1 MLHEYSKQKEN
12 LLAVYAMLEEN
23 KSNFV
28 NQDLKV
34 ELLEKKNS
42 LTNDQFILAIAG
54 QMKAGKSTLLNA
66 LIFGDDILPAD
77 DTELT
82 AKITFITYGEEPCY
96 EATLYSK
103 SEFEDLRKS
112 MRGTDNDGDFNKL
125 LNDSLEKL
133 QDRGFSSYDEL
144 LSKKVIEGTNLK
156 ELIDFVGKKGVYTPF
171 VNTLTL
177 KINSDWVKNIIV
189 VDTPGMNSPNQLR
202 DKVVKDWIVK
212 ADAVLYCSYA
222 GRALD
227 ATDLK
232 FVQDF
237 MLHISSKH
245 RLFAMTKADLI
256 TGEDK
261 LMNTIG
267 DLIDS
272 NWNKKLDLIS
282 SRDAVFPVCQMAVLL
297 DKMDKGKVPFTDKME
312 GEFDMYE
319 RRVNFERCNKQFLK
333 LETAIEKKLIA
344 NKDSNIIE
352 THQQY
357 LSTIF
362 DKELQNALEDIDSYK
377 KSFELLD
384 SNKIELDSKKQQIA
398 NDINSINLN
407 LFSLQEKIQ
416 NHFDDSLK
424 FIPLKADLNIA
435 IETIKKK
442 LDGMTLDNLGR
453 HTASIVDKYLS
464 STIYSLKGKTE
475 VFSAKISKGF
485 QRIFEEQELKF
496 EYLNSDILKARFEL
510 ECRSF
515 INLKIKELE
524 NELIEASNDLKKNYS
539 ETISNT
545 DKFWSIFK
553 SKDRIAN
560 ERGKEAL
567 DKFISE
573 TLNPMLQKFNRLEGV
588 LRSEL
593 SKSVSNIFNQIEAE
607 TREKLKLKRLE
618 IKNLDE
624 KDGNDIE
631 ISKQEIVLNLKN
643 IESKKIE
650 LENLKNEIE
659 NKIKS

>member
-12 LLAVYAMLEEN
+12 LLAIYAMLEEN
-23 KSNFV
+23 NLNFV

-42 LTNDQFILAIAG
+42 LCNDQFILAVAG

-112 MRGTDNDGDFNKL
+112 MRGTDSDGDFNKL
-125 LNDSLEKL
+125 LNDSLEIL
-133 QDRGFSSYDEL
+133 QNKGFSSYDEL
-144 LSKKVIEGTNLK
+144 LSKKVIKGKNLK
-156 ELIDFVGKKGVYTPF
+156 ELIDFVGKKGVFTPF

-227 ATDLK
+227 ATELK
-232 FVQDF
+232 FVQDY

-272 NWNKKLDLIS
+272 DWNKNLDLIP

-297 DKMDKGKVPFTDKME
+297 DKMNKGNITFTDKME
-312 GEFDMYE
+312 EEYDMYE
-319 RRVNFERCNKQFLK
+319 KRVDFERCNKQFLK

-344 NKDSNIIE
+344 NKESNIIE

-398 NDINSINLN
+398 NDINKINSN

-435 IETIKKK
+435 IETIKKR
-442 LDGMTLDNLGR
+442 LDGMTLDDLGR
-453 HTASIVDKYLS
+453 HTASIVDKNLS
-464 STIYSLKGKTE
+464 LTISSLKGKTKD
-475 VFSAKISKGF
+475 FSDKISNGF
-485 QRIFEEQELKF
+485 QRIFEEQELKL
-496 EYLNSDILKARFEL
+496 EYLNSDILKSRFEL

-553 SKDRIAN
+553 SK
-560 ERGKEAL
+560 
-567 DKFISE
+567 
-573 TLNPMLQKFNRLEGV
+573 NR
-588 LRSEL
+588 
-593 SKSVSNIFNQIEAE
+593 NN
-607 TREKLKLKRLE
+607 
-618 IKNLDE
+618 
-624 KDGNDIE
+624 
-631 ISKQEIVLNLKN
+631 
-643 IESKKIE
+643 
-650 LENLKNEIE
+650 
-659 NKIKS
+659 

>member
-12 LLAVYAMLEEN
+12 LLAVYAMLEGN
-23 KSNFV
+23 KSNIV

-82 AKITFITYGEEPCY
+82 AKITFITYGEVPCY

-112 MRGTDNDGDFNKL
+112 MRGTDSDGDFNKL
-125 LNDSLEKL
+125 LNVSLEIL
-133 QDRGFSSYDEL
+133 QNRGFSSYEEL
-144 LSKKVIEGTNLK
+144 LSKKVIKGTNLK
-156 ELIDFVGKKGVYTPF
+156 ELIDFVGKKGVFTPF

-177 KINSDWVKNIIV
+177 KTNSNWVKNIIV

-232 FVQDF
+232 FVQDY

-245 RLFAMTKADLI
+245 RLFAMTKADII

-267 DLIDS
+267 ELIDS
-272 NWNKKLDLIS
+272 DWNKNLDLIP

-297 DKMDKGKVPFTDKME
+297 DKMNKENVAFTDKME
-312 GEFDMYE
+312 EEYDMYE
-319 RRVNFERCNKQFLK
+319 KRVDFDRCNKQFLK
-333 LETAIEKKLIA
+333 LEIAIEKKLIA
-344 NKDSNIIE
+344 NKDCNIIQ

-357 LSTIF
+357 LTTIF
-362 DKELQNALEDIDSYK
+362 DKQLQYFIEDIDSYN

-384 SNKIELDSKKQQIA
+384 SSEVELKKKKQQIN
-398 NDINSINLN
+398 NDIKNLN
-407 LFSLQEKIQ
+407 SNLVGIEREIN

-424 FIPLKADLNIA
+424 YIPIKEDLRKT
-435 IETIKKK
+435 IEVITKR
-442 LDGMTLDNLGR
+442 LDGMTLDDLGR
-453 HTASIVDKYLS
+453 HAPSIVDEKLS
-464 STIYSLKGKTE
+464 TTIYSLKEKTK
-475 VFSAKISKGF
+475 VFSDILSKGIR
-485 QRIFEEQELKF
+485 RIFDTQELKL
-496 EYLNSDILKARFEL
+496 EYLSSEILKSRFEI

-515 INLKIKELE
+515 INSKIKELE
-524 NELIEASNDLKKNYS
+524 SELVEASNGMKKKYS
-539 ETISNT
+539 DNISR
-545 DKFWSIFK
+545 WSKIWGFINSDAK
-553 SKDRIAN
+553 AKN
-560 ERGKEAL
+560 RGKEAL
-567 DKFISE
+567 NDFIAE
-573 TLNPMLQKFNRLEGV
+573 TLNPQIVKFGKMEAILLTD
-588 LRSEL
+588 LRT
-593 SKSVSNIFNQIEAE
+593 SVTEIFKQIEDNF
-607 TREKLKLKRLE
+607 RKKLDSKKEE
-618 IKNLDE
+618 IMLLD
-624 KDGNDIE
+624 KKVGKDIE
-631 ISKQEIVLNLKN
+631 KSKQEALLKVE
-643 IESKKIE
+643 IAKSKKVE
-650 LENLKNEIE
+650 LENLKNEIDYTI
-659 NKIKS
+659 NS

>member
-12 LLAVYAMLEEN
+12 LLAIYAMLEEN
-23 KSNFV
+23 NLNFV

-34 ELLEKKNS
+34 KLLEKKNS

-103 SEFEDLRKS
+103 SEFEDLRNS
-112 MRGTDNDGDFNKL
+112 MRGTDSDGDFNKL

-156 ELIDFVGKKGVYTPF
+156 ELIDFVGKKGIFTPF
-171 VNTLTL
+171 VNSLTL

-212 ADAVLYCSYA
+212 ADAVLYCSFA

-232 FVQDF
+232 FIQDY

-245 RLFAMTKADLI
+245 RLFAMTKADVI

-272 NWNKKLDLIS
+272 DWNKKLDLIP

-297 DKMDKGKVPFTDKME
+297 DKMNKGNVLFTDKME
-312 GEFDMYE
+312 GEYELYEKRVDFD
-319 RRVNFERCNKQFLK
+319 RFNKQFLK

-357 LSTIF
+357 LTTIF
-362 DKELQNALEDIDSYK
+362 DKRLQDFIEDIDSFK

-384 SNKIELDSKKQQIA
+384 SSEVELKKKKQQIN
-398 NDINSINLN
+398 NDIKNLTSN
-407 LFSLQEKIQ
+407 LIEIERGIK

-424 FIPLKADLNIA
+424 YIPIKEDLRKT
-435 IETIKKK
+435 IEVITKR
-442 LDGMTLDNLGR
+442 LDGMTLDDLGR
-453 HTASIVDKYLS
+453 HAPSIVDEKLS
-464 STIYSLKGKTE
+464 DTIYSLKEKTI
-475 VFSAKISKGF
+475 VFADIISKGF
-485 QRIFEEQELKF
+485 QRIFDKKELKL
-496 EYLNSDILKARFEL
+496 EYLSSDILKGRFEL

-515 INLKIKELE
+515 INLKIRELE
-524 NELIEASNDLKKNYS
+524 SELVEASNSLKKNYS
-539 ETISNT
+539 DNIS
-545 DKFWSIFK
+545 DWSKFWGFINNDAK
-553 SKDRIAN
+553 AKN
-560 ERGKEAL
+560 RGKEAL
-567 DKFISE
+567 NGFISE
-573 TLNPMLQKFNRLEGV
+573 TLNPQIVKFGVMEATLVTDLRL
-588 LRSEL
+588 
-593 SKSVSNIFNQIEAE
+593 SVTEIFKQIEE
-607 TREKLKLKRLE
+607 DSRKKLDLKNEE
-618 IKNLDE
+618 IMLLDRKE
-624 KDGNDIE
+624 GKDIE
-631 ISKQEIVLNLKN
+631 RSKQETLLKL
-643 IESKKIE
+643 EVVKSKKVE
-650 LENLKNEIE
+650 LENLRNEIV
-659 NKIKS
+659 NKINS